1 MCKEGGQN
9 KQIKRAKNAF
19 LFFQPSASLLL
30 CYFATF
36 LLYSSGMLYKIL
48 LMGPQGS
55 GKGTQAEKLSAKLNI
70 PSFAMGQL
78 IRDEVATGSENGKK
92 LEAIINQGLLVS
104 DEDAA
109 HLLKLRLQKPDTK
122 NGYILDGYPRN
133 LLQLAVFDFDTP
145 THIIVIDIPREES
158 LKRLGGRL
166 TCSACGKV
174 GSVINGIKVGDL
186 CSCGGKW
193 TQRDD
198 DKPEAISRRLE
209 IYEND
214 TAPVIAEYEKKGI
227 VHHVDGI
234 GSVEEVF
241 GRILDVI

>member
-1 MCKEGGQN
+1 M
-9 KQIKRAKNAF
+9 
-19 LFFQPSASLLL
+19 S
-30 CYFATF
+30 
-36 LLYSSGMLYKIL
+36 YKIL
-48 LMGPQGS
+48 LMGPQGC
-55 GKGTQAEKLSAKLNI
+55 GKGTQAEKLSAKLGI

-92 LEAIINQGLLVS
+92 LEAIINQGILVS

-109 HLLKLRLQKPDTK
+109 HLLKLRLQKPDTQ

-133 LLQLAVFDFDTP
+133 FLQFTAFDFDTP
-145 THIIVIDIPREES
+145 THVVVIDIPREES

-166 TCSACGKV
+166 TCSVCGKV
-174 GSVINGIKVGDL
+174 GSINNGIKVDDT

-198 DKPEAISRRLE
+198 DKPEAINRRLE
-209 IYEND
+209 IYEKD
-214 TAPVIAEYEKKGI
+214 TSPVIAEYAKKGI

-234 GSVEEVF
+234 GSPDEVYS
-241 GRILDVI
+241 RILEIII

>member
-1 MCKEGGQN
+1 
-9 KQIKRAKNAF
+9 
-19 LFFQPSASLLL
+19 
-30 CYFATF
+30 
-36 LLYSSGMLYKIL
+36 
-48 LMGPQGS
+48 MGPQGS

-92 LEAIINQGLLVS
+92 LEAIINQGILVS

-109 HLLKLRLQKPDTK
+109 HLLKLRLQKPDTQ

-133 LLQLAVFDFDTP
+133 LLQLAAFDFDTP
-145 THIIVIDIPREES
+145 THVIVIDIPREES

-166 TCSACGKV
+166 TCSVCGKV
-174 GSVINGIKVGDL
+174 GSVNNGIRIGDF

-193 TQRDD
+193 IQRED
-198 DKPEAISRRLE
+198 DKPEAINRRLE

-234 GSVEEVF
+234 GNQDEVF
-241 GRILDVI
+241 DRIKKVLN

>member
-1 MCKEGGQN
+1 
-9 KQIKRAKNAF
+9 
-19 LFFQPSASLLL
+19 
-30 CYFATF
+30 
-36 LLYSSGMLYKIL
+36 MLHKIL

-55 GKGTQAEKLSAKLNI
+55 GKGTQAEKLSTKLGV
-70 PSFAMGQL
+70 PAFGMGQL
-78 IRDEVATGSENGKK
+78 IREEVATGSETGKK
-92 LEAIINQGLLVS
+92 LEAISNQGLLVS

-109 HLLKLRLQKPDTK
+109 RLLKLRLQKPDTQ

-133 LLQLAVFDFDTP
+133 LSQFMAFDFDTP
-145 THIIVIDIPREES
+145 THVIVIDIPRDES

-174 GSVINGIKVGDL
+174 GSVHNGIKVGDS

-198 DKPEAISRRLE
+198 DKPEAINRRLE

-214 TAPVIAEYEKKGI
+214 TAPVITEYEKNGI
-227 VHHVDGI
+227 VRRVDGV
-234 GSVEEVF
+234 GSLEEVF
-241 GRILDVI
+241 GRIIGVI